1 MFLGNTESRQLPA
14 RNNMKAILTIGHTDY
29 LVPDARKALAF
40 VEMLQKSQ
48 EIRRSLL
55 FRPDQIELSDEPVRA
70 EMRVLRGSIK
80 IIPAK
85 KGRKKIEEQ
94 P

>member
-1 MFLGNTESRQLPA
+1 MFLGNTESRQPPA
-14 RNNMKAILTIGHTDY
+14 CNNMKAILTIGYTDY

-48 EIRRSLL
+48 EVRRSLS
-55 FRPDQIELSDEPVRA
+55 FKPDQIELSDEPVRA
-70 EMRVLRGSIK
+70 EMRVVPASVK

-85 KGRKKIEEQ
+85 KKASKNTEE
-94 P
+94 